1 MIDYLEGGRRDAQ
14 NAGNNFKV
22 QNDPK
27 QFLTSIFVV
36 SESSASILL
45 IKSELP

>member
-1 MIDYLEGGRRDAQ
+1 MLRKETIFQA
-14 NAGNNFKV
+14 

-36 SESSASILL
+36 SRPSASILL
-45 IKSELP
+45 TKSELPPEERYTSLA